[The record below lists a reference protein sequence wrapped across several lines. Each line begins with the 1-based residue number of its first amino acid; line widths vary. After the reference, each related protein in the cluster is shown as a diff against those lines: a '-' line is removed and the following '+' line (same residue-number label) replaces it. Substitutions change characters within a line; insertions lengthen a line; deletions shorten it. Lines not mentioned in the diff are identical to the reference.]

1 MSSLFLKTKY
11 CMRFDSLN
19 HAIGKTIC
27 VVKNQDA
34 KTLLNVKTLCYGNS
48 SIIAI
53 GAICTA
59 YGGVMGYPNL
69 EGCSKQKWIENAK
82 SFKNPTDDSQLA
94 LLGVGVSICLYL
106 MS

>member
-1 MSSLFLKTKY
+1 MSSRFLKTKY
-11 CMRFDSLN
+11 CIRFDSLN

-27 VVKNQDA
+27 IVKNQDA

-69 EGCSKQKWIENAK
+69 KGCSKQKWTET
-82 SFKNPTDDSQLA
+82 FKNPTDVSQLVP
-94 LLGVGVSICLYL
+94 LGVRVSNYE
-106 MS
+106 